1 MEASKKPGKKMSPLS
16 IGIIVMSVFLTL
28 AAIGIVLFYFLVM
41 EKRIFCKGK
50 GGKIV
55 RCKDIPTAITP
66 GETIVG
72 KSCVRVIPPDETN
85 QTLKDYYNTQRR
97 RQYKATDGKV
107 YAEIGVAYPA
117 EIKVNGKTVL
127 DVDSPSS
134 LSEDQ
139 IIRVKNLVNSDGT
152 VDPAVALSADF
163 TKLNLIQSPDG
174 QKVSHD
180 LNICKF
186 DGLSFKDYIGRVL
199 DTENQDK
206 CDKLSADFRKIVKK
220 LYPDI
225 PDSHFKDSPGSPIWN
240 AKCYKGMGAMPA
252 GDWMCKPEDCTDDTY
267 AKVFNNNGKHCMILN
282 KRYTNPG
289 TFNHKK

>member
-16 IGIIVMSVFLTL
+16 IGIIVLSVFLTL

-41 EKRIFCKGK
+41 EKRILCKGK

-85 QTLKDYYNTQRR
+85 QTLKDYYAPDSEGRQRKR
-97 RQYKATDGKV
+97 RYKATNDGRV
-107 YAEIGVAYPA
+107 YTEIDVAYPA

-139 IIRVKNLVNSDGT
+139 IIRVK
-152 VDPAVALSADF
+152 AVALSDDF

-174 QKVSHD
+174 QKVSYD
-180 LNICKF
+180 LNNCTF

-240 AKCYKGMGAMPA
+240 AKCYKGMGAIPA

-267 AKVFNNNGKHCMILN
+267 GKVFDKGNGKHCMILN